1 MDNNLMQE
9 ATREKVKKKFKN
21 KQYVESKVAMH
32 YPQSAEREYVRLVNS
47 YMKLL
52 NNVVS
57 KNIPRIR
64 NTLSD
69 NRHKFDAADNE
80 ELTKQSV
87 DKIFDDIM
95 DEFMTKQ
102 GLFGLSVKLERLSKL
117 NRKLT
122 IEEWKRVVKR
132 TLGIN
137 IMEDY
142 YNGEKYQRIFDNW
155 LNDNISLIKTIP
167 EDTLGSMRNIVRE
180 GYLTGASNKII
191 AKKIQE
197 AYDVDKNRAMF
208 YARDQTSKLNAQV
221 TQEQQKDAG
230 VEWYVWRTAG
240 NVSTF
245 PNSAR
250 VRESHAHLNNKRF
263 KYSEPPIVDA
273 KTGRRA
279 NPGEDYRCRCIALPV
294 FDIDTVVLAWEKD
307 GD

>member
-1 MDNNLMQE
+1 
-9 ATREKVKKKFKN
+9 
-21 KQYVESKVAMH
+21 
-32 YPQSAEREYVRLVNS
+32 
-47 YMKLL
+47 
-52 NNVVS
+52 
-57 KNIPRIR
+57 
-64 NTLSD
+64 
-69 NRHKFDAADNE
+69 
-80 ELTKQSV
+80 
-87 DKIFDDIM
+87 
-95 DEFMTKQ
+95 
-102 GLFGLSVKLERLSKL
+102 
-117 NRKLT
+117 
-122 IEEWKRVVKR
+122 
-132 TLGIN
+132 
-137 IMEDY
+137 
-142 YNGEKYQRIFDNW
+142 
-155 LNDNISLIKTIP
+155 
-167 EDTLGSMRNIVRE
+167 MRNIVRE
-180 GYLTGASNKII
+180 GYLTGASNKTI

-307 GD
+307 GE